1 MITIAGGVLAC
12 SMQMMG
18 CYPLAPAYFAAAFL
32 EGVNGVWLTAAMYIG
47 MLYFMPLTA
56 TVKYAV
62 ALLVT
67 AGAIKLVE
75 WANEGCPA
83 FLAAILT
90 AITTMILSFCGGLL
104 EWKDQPEVLAVFLEG
119 IFVFGAVILLN
130 RGIHFFME
138 WQGRGN
144 RIEQEL
150 WTEARRNA
158 FRGMR
163 NRFRACPRFSQY
175 ECRTSER
182 CGGGTGTD
190 TERAD
195 WKDLR
200 VV

>member
-1 MITIAGGVLAC
+1 MKKSAGKQMITIAGGVLAC

-32 EGVNGVWLTAAMYIG
+32 EGVSGVWLTAAMYIG

-130 RGIHFFME
+130 RVIHIFME
-138 WQGRGN
+138 WQGRGS
-144 RIEQEL
+144 RIEQEP

-163 NRFRACPRFSQY
+163 NHFRDCHRF
-175 ECRTSER
+175 
-182 CGGGTGTD
+182 
-190 TERAD
+190 
-195 WKDLR
+195 L
-200 VV
+200 

>member
-1 MITIAGGVLAC
+1 MKKSAGKQMITIAGGVLAC

-18 CYPLAPAYFAAAFL
+18 CYPLARRILRQHFG
-32 EGVNGVWLTAAMYIG
+32 GVSGVWLTAAMYIG

-119 IFVFGAVILLN
+119 IFIFGAVILLN

-144 RIEQEL
+144 RIEQEPVD
-150 WTEARRNA
+150 
-158 FRGMR
+158 RGKEER
-163 NRFRACPRFSQY
+163 HFGVCGIVSGIVTDFY
-175 ECRTSER
+175 EYE
-182 CGGGTGTD
+182 
-190 TERAD
+190 
-195 WKDLR
+195 
-200 VV
+200 

>member
-1 MITIAGGVLAC
+1 MKKSAGKQMITIAGGVLAC

-32 EGVNGVWLTAAMYIG
+32 EGVSGVWLTAAMYIG

-119 IFVFGAVILLN
+119 IFVFGAVIL
-130 RGIHFFME
+130 
-138 WQGRGN
+138 
-144 RIEQEL
+144 
-150 WTEARRNA
+150 
-158 FRGMR
+158 
-163 NRFRACPRFSQY
+163 
-175 ECRTSER
+175 
-182 CGGGTGTD
+182 
-190 TERAD
+190 
-195 WKDLR
+195 
-200 VV
+200 

>member
-32 EGVNGVWLTAAMYIG
+32 EGVNGVWMTAAMYIG

-138 WQGRGN
+138 WQGRGS
-144 RIEQEL
+144 RIEQEPR
-150 WTEARRNA
+150 TEARRNA

-163 NRFRACPRFSQY
+163 NRFRDCHRF
-175 ECRTSER
+175 
-182 CGGGTGTD
+182 
-190 TERAD
+190 
-195 WKDLR
+195 L
-200 VV
+200 

>member
-1 MITIAGGVLAC
+1 MKKSAGKQMITIAGGILAC

-119 IFVFGAVILLN
+119 ILCIRRGDPFKPRHSFFYGVAGA
-130 RGIHFFME
+130 
-138 WQGRGN
+138 WKQD
-144 RIEQEL
+144 
-150 WTEARRNA
+150 
-158 FRGMR
+158 
-163 NRFRACPRFSQY
+163 RAG
-175 ECRTSER
+175 T
-182 CGGGTGTD
+182 CGQRQGGTPFRVCRIVSGIVTD
-190 TERAD
+190 FYEYE
-195 WKDLR
+195 
-200 VV
+200 

>member
-1 MITIAGGVLAC
+1 MKKSAGKQMITIAGGVLAC

-32 EGVNGVWLTAAMYIG
+32 EGVSGVWLTAAMYIG

-104 EWKDQPEVLAVFLEG
+104 EWKDQPEVLAVFLA
-119 IFVFGAVILLN
+119 GA
-130 RGIHFFME
+130 
-138 WQGRGN
+138 WKQD
-144 RIEQEL
+144 
-150 WTEARRNA
+150 
-158 FRGMR
+158 
-163 NRFRACPRFSQY
+163 RAG
-175 ECRTSER
+175 T
-182 CGGGTGTD
+182 CGQRQGGTPFRVCRIVSGIVTD
-190 TERAD
+190 FYEYE
-195 WKDLR
+195 
-200 VV
+200 

>member
-1 MITIAGGVLAC
+1 MKKSAGKQMITIAGGILAC
-12 SMQMMG
+12 SIQMMG

-138 WQGRGN
+138 WQGRGS
-144 RIEQEL
+144 RIERNP

-163 NRFRACPRFSQY
+163 NRFRDCHRF
-175 ECRTSER
+175 
-182 CGGGTGTD
+182 
-190 TERAD
+190 
-195 WKDLR
+195 L
-200 VV
+200 